1 MSTMNRRTLL
11 ASTAALAALPSALR
25 AQSLS
30 RLVLGTVPEE
40 SVTPALWALESGM
53 FRKGGLDVDIERAS
67 SGGAIASGILGGAYA
82 IGKSALVSVITAH
95 SKGVPFVLI
104 AGGSLYDAKFPYS
117 VLACK
122 IDSPLR
128 TAADLNGKILAVPS
142 LNDITAMATKGW
154 VDDHGGDSTTL
165 KLIEYPFAQ
174 IADALDAGRVDAGFL
189 ANPML
194 QQAIDEKKVR
204 VFAHAYDAIAAQFM
218 VTGWFVT
225 ADYAAKNQATLQR
238 FARVMHDATSYVVSH
253 PADAVRILAKF
264 SDIDPSVIA
273 RSHRIG
279 YAPLSPKYIQPV
291 IDICAKYKAV
301 PARFDAKDIIAAGMI
316 V

>member
-1 MSTMNRRTLL
+1 MRTMNRRNLL
-11 ASTAALAALPSALR
+11 ASAAALAAWPTALC

-30 RLVLGTVPEE
+30 QLVLGAVPEE

-53 FRKGGLDVDIERAS
+53 FRKARLDVGIQRAS
-67 SGGAIASGILGGAYA
+67 SGGAIASGVLGGAYA

-104 AGGSLYDAKFPYS
+104 AGGSLYDTKYPYS

-122 IDSPLR
+122 VDSPLR
-128 TAADLNGKILAVPS
+128 TAADLNGKTLAVPS

-189 ANPML
+189 ANPIL

-204 VFAHAYDAIAAQFM
+204 VFAHAFDAIAAMFM
-218 VTGWFVT
+218 VTGWLVT

-238 FARVMHDATSYVVSH
+238 FARQASSLARIASGMPHSPRSIYSRSSTS
-253 PADAVRILAKF
+253 A
-264 SDIDPSVIA
+264 PSTG
-273 RSHRIG
+273 RFR
-279 YAPLSPKYIQPV
+279 YASTLRTLS
-291 IDICAKYKAV
+291 
-301 PARFDAKDIIAAGMI
+301 RRE
-316 V
+316 